1 MISPCPTG
9 ARDRNSQGMT
19 LEEKTRST
27 RTVLEI
33 SSSLFL
39 LSLLRAFRLIL
50 ILVLERVDDDDDDG
64 CIVCIMVMGE
74 TMALLALLLL
84 LLERDADGIIVLF
97 LDSRS

>member
-9 ARDRNSQGMT
+9 ARDRNSQCMT

>member
-1 MISPCPTG
+1 
-9 ARDRNSQGMT
+9 MT

>member
-1 MISPCPTG
+1 
-9 ARDRNSQGMT
+9 MT

-84 LLERDADGIIVLF
+84 LLLLERDADGIIVLF